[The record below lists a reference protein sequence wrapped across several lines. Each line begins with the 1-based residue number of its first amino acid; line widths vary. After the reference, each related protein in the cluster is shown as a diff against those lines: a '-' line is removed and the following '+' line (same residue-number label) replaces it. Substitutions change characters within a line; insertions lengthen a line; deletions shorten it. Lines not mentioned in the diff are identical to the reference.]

1 MRNKIKYLISV
12 FMIIVLS
19 SVCSVASAADD
30 EAVYILNSL
39 GIVKGNIGDIE
50 ADKQLSRA
58 DAAVWIYNLLGDGAT
73 YDYSVFDDVTPGTKK
88 ADAVTELYMRKI
100 VFGEEKK
107 FRPNDTITR
116 LEFFSMITNMLG
128 YEEVAEIYGDYP
140 TGILKL
146 MSAMGVDKGVTADSD
161 KLTIKTAARYLVNA
175 LEADALE
182 YEFRNG
188 EISYKKSSGAVMNEL
203 LDVYLAE
210 GRVEANSMT
219 TLTKPEAED
228 NRIVIDGKKY
238 TAGFDGAD
246 DLLGLFVKAY
256 VHIDNDDDG
265 TVLAAVKKPNRYTE
279 FSVASSDIK
288 ESSTRTRL
296 VYDDGGSREDSVKIN
311 SAADIIY
318 NGAAYPDATVEEIY
332 PNYGELRLVDRDNDG
347 VYDIVF
353 VTAYSPFVSDGAD
366 ALRRKLL
373 NKYSGESF
381 ENVFVADES
390 DEISITDVF
399 GEDMEFS
406 DITENTVAFIAKP
419 KTGDAN
425 RYKIVLSQKSVK
437 GSASHIDIS
446 EGTIVIDD
454 EEYSLSDAVT
464 NALANGCL
472 DNLELGKEYSFYF
485 DIYDSVFFYEKD
497 KPKSGYAYIK
507 RAYMDEEA
515 DTPYVKLF
523 CEDGEWRVMEVREKV
538 NADNVRM
545 EAADFVRS
553 ATVNEI
559 VKYETDAD
567 GRLKSIEYPIVT
579 SIDDPNYES
588 YLKKER
594 FTKVNI
600 ISERWLLNSQSFEGK
615 YYTPK
620 LECVFTIPS
629 DGNDEDFKITSLSVA
644 SEARYSLAMYDLDEF
659 SYGRIAVQTAND
671 EVGLNYTDY
680 MMIVDK
686 VNKMY
691 INDEVVSVVSG
702 YLNGEKVS
710 FTGKDETT
718 FAALKRGDIIR
729 TKYNYASKA
738 NGYELCKKANNFDT
752 TSLGAYSELSSC
764 TYVRGYVSAV
774 DAAGGRFRMKDV
786 LNGVS
791 YALRSNT
798 VVTLYDADDN
808 VAQPGTLNDLLAG
821 DYVVLRLRGA
831 EFLELIIIKN

>member
-1 MRNKIKYLISV
+1 MRNKIKCLLSV
-12 FMIIVLS
+12 IMIIMLA
-19 SVCSVASAADD
+19 SVCSVASAAED
-30 EAVYILNSL
+30 ESVYILNSL
-39 GIVKGNIGDIE
+39 GIVKGDIE
-50 ADKQLSRA
+50 DIETDKQLSRA
-58 DAAVWIYNLLGDGAT
+58 DAAVWIYNLLGNGGT

-107 FRPNDTITR
+107 FRPTDTITK
-116 LEFFSMITNMLG
+116 LEFFSMISNMLG
-128 YEEVAEIYGDYP
+128 YEEVAQIYGDYP
-140 TGILKL
+140 TGLLKL
-146 MSAMGVDKGVTADSD
+146 MSAMGVDKGVKADSD
-161 KLTIKTAARYLVNA
+161 KLTIDTAARYLVNA

-203 LDVYLAE
+203 LDVYITE
-210 GRVEANSMT
+210 GLVEANSMT
-219 TLTKPEAED
+219 TLSKPESED
-228 NRIVIDGKKY
+228 SRIVIGGQKY

-246 DLLGLFVKAY
+246 DLLGMYVKAY

-279 FSVASSDIK
+279 FSVAVSDIK
-288 ESSTRTRL
+288 DSSTRTRL
-296 VYDDGGSREDSVKIN
+296 VYDDRGREDSVKI
-311 SAADIIY
+311 SPSADIIY

-332 PNYGELRLVDRDNDG
+332 PDYGELRLIDSDNDR
-347 VYDIVF
+347 VYDIVL

-366 ALRRKLL
+366 ALRRRLL
-373 NKYSGESF
+373 NKYSGDTFESIF
-381 ENVFVADES
+381 TADDS
-390 DEISITDVF
+390 DEISITDIF

-419 KTGDAN
+419 KTGDAD

-437 GSASHIDIS
+437 GAASHIDITD
-446 EGTIVIDD
+446 GTIVIDD
-454 EEYSLSDAVT
+454 EEYDLSDAVA

-472 DNLELGKEYSFYF
+472 DNLEFGKEYSFYF

-507 RAYMDEEA
+507 RAYMDNEA

-523 CEDGEWRVMEVREKV
+523 CEDGEWRVIEVREKV
-538 NADNVRM
+538 TVGDARM
-545 EAADFVRS
+545 EAEDFVRS
-553 ATVNEI
+553 ATVNEV
-559 VKYETDAD
+559 VKYETDSD
-567 GRLKSIEYPIVT
+567 GRLKSIEYPIAT

-588 YLKKER
+588 YLKKGR

-600 ISERWLLNSQSFEGK
+600 VSERWLLNSQSFEGK

-620 LECVFTIPS
+620 LECVFTIP
-629 DGNDEDFKITSLSVA
+629 DNGNDEDFKIASLSVA
-644 SEARYSLAMYDLDEF
+644 SEARYSLTMYDLDEF
-659 SYGRIAVQTAND
+659 SYGKIAVQKAND
-671 EVGLNYTDY
+671 EVGLNYTDN
-680 MMIVDK
+680 MFIVDK

-702 YLNGEKVS
+702 YMNGEKLS

-718 FAALKRGDIIR
+718 FSALKRGDIIR

-752 TSLGAYSELSSC
+752 TSLTSYSELSSC
-764 TYVRGYVSAV
+764 GYVKGYVSSV
-774 DAAGGRFRMKDV
+774 DAAGGRFRMKDI

-798 VVTLYDADDN
+798 IVTLYDADDN